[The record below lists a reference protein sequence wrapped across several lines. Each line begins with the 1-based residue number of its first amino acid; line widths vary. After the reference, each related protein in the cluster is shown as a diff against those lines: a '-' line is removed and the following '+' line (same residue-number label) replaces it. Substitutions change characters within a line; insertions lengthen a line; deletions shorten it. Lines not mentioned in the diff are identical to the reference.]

1 MSVLQKRII
10 FFSFLATLVSLAG
23 LAQMDPCDDLGE
35 IDFGDCE
42 AVLGW
47 GMIDG
52 SCTLIIGCS
61 SPVPLFASQAGCEEA
76 CLPQPTCDDLAN
88 VDFGPCDAVLGYG
101 VVGGE
106 CVEITGCDSPVPL
119 FSTAEECLLECGT
132 VATESTNWSSL
143 KARYR

>member
-1 MSVLQKRII
+1 MSDLQKRIV
-10 FFSFLATLVSLAG
+10 FFSFLVALVPMASLT
-23 LAQMDPCDDLGE
+23 QTDPCDDLGG

-61 SPVPLFASQAGCEEA
+61 SPVPLFVSQAACEEA
-76 CLPQPTCDDLAN
+76 CIPQPTCDDLAN
-88 VDFGPCDAVLGYG
+88 VDFGPCAMVLGYG
-101 VVGGE
+101 VIGRE
-106 CVEITGCDSPVPL
+106 CVVISGCESPVPL
-119 FSTAEECLLECGT
+119 FTTAEECLLECEA
-132 VATESTNWSSL
+132 VATEAANWSSL